1 MKVLVPVDD
10 SLVAPAAVD
19 VILSR
24 DWPIGT
30 IFKVITVIEILEQI
44 LPGPDPQYIPHAR
57 IVRKDVVDSAT
68 RMIKETAARIEERF
82 GASSV
87 RFEVLEGLAADLI
100 VEASREWPAD
110 LIVMSSHG
118 RHGLA
123 GLLLGSVARTVA
135 LKAPCSVEIVRRR
148 PVNQQ
153 QPPQEAARKENVLVA
168 VDLSPLAQTIIEEVV
183 LRRQWAESTRFQLL
197 SVLKPLFAG
206 AQYNAID
213 ALRKL
218 DEWKLTEAVTRLHLT
233 KLADLLK
240 ARFSSDR
247 VTVELLEGPVQE
259 TIISAASR
267 WPADLIVTGAHGRR
281 GMALCLLGSTSQA
294 ILSHA
299 PCSVLVV
306 KAKAGHREEAAPP
319 PVPSAV
325 PNAEEAR
332 GLA

>member
-10 SLVAPAAVD
+10 SLVASAAVD
-19 VILSR
+19 LVLQRS
-24 DWPIGT
+24 WPAGT

-44 LPGPDPQYIPHAR
+44 LPGPDPQYIPHKR
-57 IVRKDVVDSAT
+57 IVRKNAIDSAT
-68 RMIKETAARIEERF
+68 RMVKDAAARIEECF
-82 GASSV
+82 GAGSV
-87 RFEVLEGLAADLI
+87 RFEVLEGLPADSIVEVAREWSADLI
-100 VEASREWPAD
+100 V
-110 LIVMSSHG
+110 IGSHG
-118 RHGLA
+118 RHGVA
-123 GLLLGSVARTVA
+123 ELLLGSVARTVA
-135 LKAPCSVEIVRRR
+135 LKSPCSIEIVRRR
-148 PVNQQ
+148 PASQQ
-153 QPPQEAARKENVLVA
+153 KPQHEAARKENVLIA
-168 VDLSPLAQTIIEEVV
+168 VDLSSLAHTIIEEVT

-206 AQYNAID
+206 AQDNAID

-218 DEWKLTEAVTRLHLT
+218 DEWKLTEAVTKLHLT
-233 KLADLLK
+233 KLADILK
-240 ARFSSDR
+240 ARFGSNR

-259 TIISAASR
+259 TIVSAASR

-306 KAKAGHREEAAPP
+306 KTKAGRPEEAAPP
-319 PVPSAV
+319 PVPSTV

-332 GLA
+332 GHA